1 MGSWIDVCVRWG
13 LRWLLIC
20 AAILVAIP
28 AAAHAQ
34 TIYPAGQFNWVNITQ
49 GECFN
54 RARQAARQ
62 ANTAFNLGLSIG
74 DYDGWLVG
82 NSNQPI
88 HLQIACVGDDNT
100 DRLANAAAPRVLIV
114 IEVNSL
120 QQNSGNIRNYLRDC
134 MLNGACPGQSAGGNP
149 PGGGGNPRGGG
160 GRPDDPRARDA
171 NWGTTARELRGQ
183 DNMAFL
189 FRCPPRGNSGYG
201 AVWGTGIYTDDSS
214 ICTAAKF
221 EGWIGDAGGL
231 VWIQILPGQQR
242 YEASTRNG
250 MTTSSYG
257 RWNGSFRF
265 VQVER

>member
-1 MGSWIDVCVRWG
+1 MEFMLPNRG
-13 LRWLLIC
+13 LRW
-20 AAILVAIP
+20 ILAFLVSTLFFVAIGP
-28 AAAHAQ
+28 AASAQ
-34 TIYPAGQFNWVNITQ
+34 VIYPAGQFNWVNITQ

-62 ANTAFNLGLSIG
+62 ANSAFGLGLTIG

-82 NSNQPI
+82 NSNEPI

-100 DRLANAAAPRVLIV
+100 ERLANAAAPRVLIV

-134 MLNGACPGQSAGGNP
+134 MLNGVCAGQNSGGGN
-149 PGGGGNPRGGG
+149 PGGGGGGG
-160 GRPDDPRARDA
+160 PSDPRARDA
-171 NWGTTARELRGQ
+171 NWGTSAREFRGQ

-189 FRCPPRGNSGYG
+189 FRCPERGNSSHG
-201 AVWGTGIYTDDSS
+201 AVWGSGIYTDDSS

-231 VWIQILPGQQR
+231 VWIQILPGQQS
-242 YEASTRNG
+242 YQAGSRNG
-250 MTTSSYG
+250 LTTSAYG
-257 RWNGSFRF
+257 AYHGSFRF